1 MPSGSPLNVSL
12 FCHAPELSSWQI
24 HTPPCS
30 PFTGTLTVAST
41 TGFASELGLGGGG
54 VSHPSLRCLSRAV
67 SHSVHVFKDDPWA
80 R

>member
-24 HTPPCS
+24 HTAPCS

-54 VSHPSLRCLSRAV
+54 GCHTHPSGV
-67 SHSVHVFKDDPWA
+67 
-80 R
+80 